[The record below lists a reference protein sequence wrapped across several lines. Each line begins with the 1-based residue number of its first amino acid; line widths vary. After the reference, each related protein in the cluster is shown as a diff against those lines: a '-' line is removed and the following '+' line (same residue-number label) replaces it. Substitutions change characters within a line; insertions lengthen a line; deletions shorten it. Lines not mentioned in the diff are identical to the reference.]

1 MSDLHWITPD
11 WPAPRNVR
19 AASTLR
25 MGGVSRGAYASL
37 NLGSHVGD
45 EPDAVRENRARLRR
59 ALELPG
65 EPLWLN
71 QVHGSTVVDATT
83 YGEADPPTADASI
96 SFAVDRVCVI
106 LTADCLPVL
115 LCDREGTRIAAVHC
129 GWRGLASGALSAT
142 VEALQATGKNLI
154 AWLGPAIEPDA
165 FEVGGE
171 VREQFIQSH
180 PDNAVAFT
188 ENARGRWQADL
199 ERLARLELRR
209 LGVDS
214 IYGGGYRCYAD
225 RERFFS
231 YRRDGKTGRM
241 ATMIWRSDRA

>member
-11 WPAPRNVR
+11 WPAPENVR

-25 MGGVSRGAYASL
+25 TGGVSSGAYASL

-45 EPDAVRENRARLRR
+45 DPALVRENRARLRR

-71 QVHGSTVVDATT
+71 QVHGSIVVDATSHV
-83 YGEADPPTADASI
+83 ADDRPPTGDASI
-96 SFAVDRVCVI
+96 SFAAGQVCAI

-129 GWRGLASGALSAT
+129 GWRGLASGVLSAT
-142 VEALQATGKNLI
+142 VAALQTSAARLI

-165 FEVGGE
+165 FEVGPE
-171 VREQFIQSH
+171 VRDQFIRSH
-180 PDNAVAFT
+180 PDTAVAFA
-188 ENARGRWQADL
+188 ENARGRWQANL
-199 ERLARLELRR
+199 EELARIELRR
-209 LGVDS
+209 LGVAS
-214 IYGGGYRCYAD
+214 IHGGGYRCHAD

-231 YRRDGKTGRM
+231 YRRDGQTGRM
-241 ATMIWRSDRA
+241 ATMVWRQ